1 VYTTRDLTNILQLMQ
16 TSRPSGDLTVEPL
29 EQDGIPWQGYF
40 RLVDGQ
46 ITTCQIRNKTNA
58 QVVLRGE
65 EALRWAINARHGKL
79 TWSLEEDVQSSDLSL
94 PLLPPTRDNVT
105 GEERQDKNRQD
116 TDTYRSARNTSGSLS
131 PITPPPQ
138 NNNNPP
144 SSPPPPTAWRELPGS
159 GTIPKRTKP
168 GMFTP
173 GNTLTTRDHRQ
184 VFSLIDGHKSIEEI
198 AHLLHKPSGFIA
210 RMIMDLKT
218 MNLVE

>member
-16 TSRPSGDLTVEPL
+16 TSRQSGDLTVEPL

-46 ITTCQIRNKTNA
+46 ITSCQIRNKTNG

-79 TWSLEEDVQSSDLSL
+79 AWSLEEDVQSSDLSI
-94 PLLPPTRDNVT
+94 PLLPPPRGKAT
-105 GEERQDKNRQD
+105 GEDHQDKNRQD
-116 TDTYRSARNTSGSLS
+116 TDPYHTARNTSGSLS
-131 PITPPPQ
+131 PITPPKQ
-138 NNNNPP
+138 NNNPP
-144 SSPPPPTAWRELPGS
+144 SNPPPPAAQREPAP

-173 GNTLTTRDHRQ
+173 GNTLTSRDHRQ
-184 VFSLIDGHKSIEEI
+184 VFSLIDGRKSIEEI
-198 AHLLHKPSGFIA
+198 ANLLHKPSGFVA
-210 RMIMDLKT
+210 RIVMDLKT